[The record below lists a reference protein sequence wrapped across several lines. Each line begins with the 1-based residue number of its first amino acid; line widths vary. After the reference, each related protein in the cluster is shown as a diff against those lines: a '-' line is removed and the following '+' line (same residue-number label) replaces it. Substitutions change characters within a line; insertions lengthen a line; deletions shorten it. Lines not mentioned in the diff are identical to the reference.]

1 MNIEKMGEHFWKA
14 IATMAIWTMS
24 FVSIVVGSIFVAPV
38 MGEDFLGF
46 IFMVMA
52 AAVVTSGF
60 VWNWGRL
67 PQDAINDR
75 LKNEQED
82 RKKKN
87 QGASDDEYYDLFYS
101 QTGKRKNNDRLASAL
116 RQLSDDELVRLRD
129 RIASGEL
136 REEDL
141 EDVLYEE
148 GRYS

>member
-1 MNIEKMGEHFWKA
+1 MNNMSENFWKA
-14 IATMAIWTMS
+14 IATIVIWAMS
-24 FVSIVVGSIFVAPV
+24 FVSIVIGSIFVAPTL
-38 MGEDFLGF
+38 GEDFLGF
-46 IFMVMA
+46 IFMVMGA
-52 AAVVTSGF
+52 AIVTSGF

-75 LKNEQED
+75 IKKEKEE

-87 QGASDDEYYDLFYS
+87 KGNSDDEYFDLFYA
-101 QTGKRKNNDRLASAL
+101 QTGNKRKNNDRLASAL

-129 RIASGEL
+129 RIASGEI

-148 GRYS
+148 GRY